1 MATLDD
7 IINQSFQE
15 EQNRFNRKKIKTGE
29 STKVAKLFEEVS
41 LIKTE
46 CNICYDSVEC
56 IQCYQCDFKYCD
68 NCLSK
73 VISEFTKC
81 SACQANF
88 KDNYAQLKD
97 KNKKKPASVLASK
110 NTYRDT
116 STSKNTS
123 MSRNTSRNTSTNI
136 FTGTSNAICKEDLL
150 LSDYEIEQL
159 TLLLQ
164 MENINLESNTKK
176 NYNAINTR
184 NNTHINTHI
193 NTRNNNRINTK
204 SSDNTNLYLDNAFD
218 DEIESCQF
226 QTVKQ
231 NGRYNFN
238 VQQNKDSNELIYT
251 LNNYNLCP
259 IILNYKLLD
268 KCFQRAVFICLVEL
282 IDKPDIFQNVWQTIA
297 SMIYNF
303 TCNYNHLI
311 HSKNIKNQ
319 AFLYQK
325 QDLINTFNQMVS
337 YS

>member
-15 EQNRFNRKKIKTGE
+15 EQNRFNMKKIKTGE
-29 STKVAKLFEEVS
+29 SNKVAKLFEEVS
-41 LIKTE
+41 LIKTD
-46 CNICYDSVEC
+46 CNICYDSAEC
-56 IQCYQCDFKYCD
+56 IQCYQCEFKYCD
-68 NCLSK
+68 SCLSK
-73 VISEFTKC
+73 VISEFNKC

-97 KNKKKPASVLASK
+97 KNKKKPTRALASK
-110 NTYRDT
+110 NKYIPTSTSRDT
-116 STSKNTS
+116 ST
-123 MSRNTSRNTSTNI
+123 SRNTSRNTSTNI
-136 FTGTSNAICKEDLL
+136 FTDTSNAIVNENLL

-159 TLLLQ
+159 TMLLQ
-164 MENINLESNTKK
+164 MENIHLESNTKK
-176 NYNAINTR
+176 NNNSNNTRNNTRNNSQINTR
-184 NNTHINTHI
+184 NNT
-193 NTRNNNRINTK
+193 K
-204 SSDNTNLYLDNAFD
+204 SSGNINLYLDNEFD

-226 QTVKQ
+226 QTVKK

-251 LNNYNLCP
+251 SNNYNLCP

-297 SMIYNF
+297 NMIYNF
-303 TCNYNHLI
+303 TCNYNYLI